1 MSNEKKII
9 YRREP
14 IKKYKMHKVKKHW
27 VVKGGVA
34 GAMIVGSVGAP
45 LVPHMVL
52 AAETE
57 NVDPGDGEEVKAKSL
72 EDVQET
78 TPTVEAT
85 TVPET
90 TSETEEGTKDTTE
103 DTTKDTEK
111 TEDETKTSETK
122 EKQARVVENEDG
134 TKTWT
139 VNEDENIDVS
149 NVRRITSTG
158 ETAPDSYS
166 GMTLHEGLAFTLKI
180 DTTQIKKGDQ
190 IIIPIKVK
198 YLNSS
203 KRESLFQY

>member
-72 EDVQET
+72 DDVQET

-85 TVPET
+85 TEAVPEAT
-90 TSETEEGTKDTTE
+90 AETEEAPEEKTDDTG
-103 DTTKDTEK
+103 K

-122 EKQARVVENEDG
+122 EKQTRVVENEDG

-139 VNEDENIDVS
+139 ANEDAQFKINSFEVLDV
-149 NVRRITSTG
+149 NG
-158 ETAPDSYS
+158 EISSLLMNDLYANN
-166 GMTLHEGLAFTLKI
+166 GMKIEGVV
-180 DTTQIKKGDQ
+180 D
-190 IIIPIKVK
+190 
-198 YLNSS
+198 
-203 KRESLFQY
+203 